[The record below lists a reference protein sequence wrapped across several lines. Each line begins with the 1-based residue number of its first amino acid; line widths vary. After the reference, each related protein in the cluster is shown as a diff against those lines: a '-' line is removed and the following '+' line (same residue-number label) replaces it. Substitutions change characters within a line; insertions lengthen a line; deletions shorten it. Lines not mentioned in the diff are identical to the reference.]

1 MANIPGLPI
10 LARLIANLQIAVT
23 NTKKIKVW
31 LRTLILSLKQNKTF
45 TSYRSRARFAAAALR
60 PNWQGTNS
68 IVALFLMV
76 LVTNIVVARA
86 QEDNREFL
94 DVEPG
99 MAGEILDEIAP
110 YTPFEEDIEQAKLA
124 TSGETEGFVGKPD
137 FVETRKAGSSYT
149 VAPGDTLG
157 KIAEKYNVTVATIL
171 DVNNIKAADIATIK
185 AGQVLQ
191 IPPYNTS
198 ESTAWLEETA
208 KIAKAKADARAREQA
223 KRKLAQGRDSVGR
236 DGSRGSLETSD
247 AEFSGSSEGCSMNP
261 ATQSL
266 GISRGIQRGHS
277 GIDIRAHQGTPIV
290 AGRTGIVSSVGWRR
304 GFGKTVTV
312 REGGGREAIYAHASG
327 FADVK
332 PGEAVEQGETIG
344 YVGSTGRSTG
354 PHLHYEVHQGGRVVN
369 PFNCK

>member
-1 MANIPGLPI
+1 M
-10 LARLIANLQIAVT
+10 ARLFATLRVTVT
-23 NTKKIKVW
+23 NTKKFKVW
-31 LRTLILSLKQNKTF
+31 LRTVILSLQQNKTLIR
-45 TSYRSRARFAAAALR
+45 YRSRARFATAALR

-94 DVEPG
+94 DVAPE

-110 YTPFEEDIEQAKLA
+110 YTPFEEDIEQAKLR
-124 TSGETEGFVGKPD
+124 TSGETEGFISKPD

-149 VAPGDTLG
+149 IQPGDTLG

-171 DVNNIKAADIATIK
+171 DVNGIKAAEIATIK

-198 ESTAWLEETA
+198 DSTAWLEESQ
-208 KIAKAKADARAREQA
+208 KIAQAKANARAREQA
-223 KRKLAQGRDSVGR
+223 KRKLAQAGRDSLGR
-236 DGSRGSLETSD
+236 GGDRDDLQTSD
-247 AEFSGSSEGCSMNP
+247 AQYNGDNQDCSVNP

-277 GIDIRAHQGTPIV
+277 GIDIRAHQGTGIV
-290 AGRTGIVSSVGWRR
+290 AGKTGVVSSVGWRR
-304 GFGKTVTV
+304 GFGKTVTI
-312 REGGGREAIYAHASG
+312 REGGGRESIYAHTSG
-327 FADVK
+327 FADIK
-332 PGEAVEQGETIG
+332 PGETVEQGQTIA
-344 YVGSTGRSTG
+344 YIGSTGRSTG
-354 PHLHYEVHQGGRVVN
+354 PHLHYEVRQNGRVVN
-369 PFNCK
+369 PFRC